1 MNPYAQARNM
11 TNTGLAEEIDP
22 KKMDAFIDKRLKEAA
37 VNNAFKLLKGDSV
50 DYLKE
55 TKEIFKDTCKFGTLE
70 TLKQPKNLAMAG
82 VGIVTVFGL
91 GLLAGKKLK
100 IKRKK

>member
-11 TNTGLAEEIDP
+11 TNTGLAEDIDP

-55 TKEIFKDTCKFGTLE
+55 TKEIFKDTCKFGTVE
-70 TLKQPKNLAMAG
+70 TLKQPKNLAIGA
-82 VGIVTVFGL
+82 VAVATVFGL
-91 GLLAGKKLK
+91 GFLAGKKLK
-100 IKRKK
+100 IKKRK

>member
-11 TNTGLAEEIDP
+11 TNNGLAEDIDP
-22 KKMDAFIDKRLKEAA
+22 KKMDAFLDKRLKEAA
-37 VNNAFKLLKGDSV
+37 VNNALKLVSGDTV
-50 DYLKE
+50 NFTRE
-55 TKEIFKDTCKFGTLE
+55 VKEIFKDTCKFGTVE
-70 TLKQPKNLAMAG
+70 TLKQPKNLAMAAVG
-82 VGIVTVFGL
+82 VATVFGL

>member
-1 MNPYAQARNM
+1 MNPYLQAKNM
-11 TNTGLAEEIDP
+11 TNTGLADEIDP
-22 KKMDAFIDKRLKEAA
+22 AKMDAFINKKLKEAA
-37 VNNAFKLLKGDSV
+37 INNAFKLVSGDTV
-50 DYLKE
+50 NFTNE
-55 TKEIFKDTCKFGTLE
+55 VKEIFKDTCKFGTLE

>member
-1 MNPYAQARNM
+1 MNQYAQSRNM
-11 TNTGLAEEIDP
+11 TQYGLNDDIDP
-22 KKMDAFIDKRLKEAA
+22 KKMDAFLDKRLKEAA
-37 VNNAFKLLKGDSV
+37 VNNAFKLIKGDSV

-70 TLKQPKNLAMAG
+70 TLKQPKNLALAG

-100 IKRKK
+100 IKKRK

>member
-1 MNPYAQARNM
+1 MNPYLQARNM
-11 TNTGLAEEIDP
+11 TNTGLADKIDP
-22 KKMDAFIDKRLKEAA
+22 KKIDAFIDKKLKEVA

-50 DYLKE
+50 DFLKE